1 LMAFLQEN
9 IRNDRFGWR
18 DSTGRKVMVEYSS
31 PNTNKPIHFGHLR
44 NNFLGWSVSEI
55 LKSQGIEVIKA
66 NLVNDRGI
74 HICKSMVAWQRY
86 ADGQSPADTGIKG
99 DHLVGHYYV
108 RFNDVYMEEVAQLLA
123 TGKSQEEAEKEAP
136 IMLEAQALLRKWEAG
151 DPDTQSL

>member
-1 LMAFLQEN
+1 EDLTVNEIRPELAGDYAVVLFPFLKRLKQRPDELGQKIGDRLLEQKDLIASYEVVKGFLNLALTDGVLMAFLQEN

-74 HICKSMVAWQRY
+74 HIC
-86 ADGQSPADTGIKG
+86 
-99 DHLVGHYYV
+99 
-108 RFNDVYMEEVAQLLA
+108 
-123 TGKSQEEAEKEAP
+123 
-136 IMLEAQALLRKWEAG
+136 
-151 DPDTQSL
+151 